1 MKTSNNLL
9 CGAICLLL
17 LLCCPVTLSAN
28 KKSTVTLTKDVLLDK
43 IKGGWAGQT
52 IGCAYG
58 GPTEFCYRGVMI
70 PDEVEIA
77 YPEHHLKW
85 FFDNAPGLFDDVY
98 MDLTFVDVFS
108 RLGLDAPADSFAN
121 AFAYAKYPLW
131 HANQQG
137 RYNVMHG
144 LMPPMSGYWKNNPHA
159 DCIDYQIE
167 SDYAGLMSPGMP
179 NAASEIS
186 DRIGHIM
193 NYGDGWYGGVF
204 IGAMYALAFVEND
217 VENIVTKALLTIP
230 KGSRFRERLDCVV
243 KWYREDSSD
252 WKRCWTL
259 YNQQY
264 STDLGCPELILAPGN
279 IDATMNSAYVAMGLL
294 YGQGDFGKTMEI
306 ATRCGQDSDCN
317 PSSAAGVLA
326 TMLGY
331 SHIPEQWMPN
341 LREVENLN
349 FAYTGMSLN
358 DTYTMVFDLALK
370 MIERHGGR
378 VSDNEV
384 TIKLQKPKRVRMEQG
399 FVGMTPEL
407 LASDI
412 QHLGTEVAGQNTF
425 LFNGCG
431 IVVYG
436 NISCPDKSYEA
447 QIEVTVD
454 GKVSRVVTLCSDF
467 LKRTADAIYWN
478 YDLKDSPHEVSF
490 RLLNPHEGVNIKADR
505 VIYYF

>member
-1 MKTSNNLL
+1 MVNNFKH
-9 CGAICLLL
+9 CWLLL
-17 LLCCPVTLSAN
+17 LLCCPLTLFSQ
-28 KKSTVTLTKDVLLDK
+28 TEGFVTLTKSVLLDK

-70 PDEVEIA
+70 PDDVEIA
-77 YPEHHLKW
+77 YPEHHLKGY
-85 FFDNAPGLFDDVY
+85 FDNIPSLFDDVY
-98 MDLTFVDVFS
+98 MDLTFVEVFS

-121 AFAYAKYPLW
+121 AFAYAQYPLW

-137 RYNVMHG
+137 RYNVLHG
-144 LMPPMSGYWKNNPHA
+144 LMPPESGHWKNNPHA

-186 DRIGHIM
+186 DKIGHIM

-204 IGAMYALAFVEND
+204 IGAMYALAFTQNNVETI
-217 VENIVTKALLTIP
+217 VEKALQTIP

-243 KWYREDSSD
+243 KWYHEDPTN
-252 WKRCWTL
+252 WKRAWEL
-259 YNQQY
+259 YNQLY
-264 STDLGCPELILAPGN
+264 SDDLGCPELILAPGN

-331 SHIPEQWMPN
+331 SNIPEQWMPN
-341 LREVENLN
+341 LKEVENRN
-349 FAYTGMSLN
+349 FAYSKLSLI
-358 DTYTMVFDLALK
+358 DTYNKVFDLALK
-370 MIERHGGR
+370 MIERHGGS
-378 VSDNEV
+378 VGDEHV
-384 TIKLQKPKRVRMEQG
+384 TIQVQEPSPVRMEQG
-399 FVGMTPEL
+399 FVGMYPKL
-407 LASDI
+407 LTSGI
-412 QHLGTEVAGQNTF
+412 QYLGTDDAAENTF
-425 LFNGCG
+425 KFHGCG

-436 NISCPDKSYEA
+436 NISCSDTSYEA
-447 QIEVTVD
+447 QLEVTVD
-454 GKVSRVVTLCSDF
+454 GKVSRVVPLCSNF
-467 LKRTADAIYWN
+467 NKRTADAIYWN
-478 YDLKDSPHEVSF
+478 YDLTDETHEVSF
-490 RLLNPHEGVNIKADR
+490 KLLNPRKEANIKANR
-505 VIYYF
+505 VIYYVNEE

>member
-1 MKTSNNLL
+1 MRSILFL
-9 CGAICLLL
+9 RHSWLLL
-17 LLCCPVTLSAN
+17 LLCCPLVLSA
-28 KKSTVTLTKDVLLDK
+28 KSEHTVTLAKSVLLDK

-70 PDEVEIA
+70 PDDVEIA
-77 YPEHHLKW
+77 YPEHHLKG

-144 LMPPMSGYWKNNPHA
+144 LMPPESGHWKNNPHA

-186 DRIGHIM
+186 DNIGHIM
-193 NYGDGWYGGVF
+193 NYGDGWYGGIF
-204 IGAMYALAFVEND
+204 IGAMYALAFVQND
-217 VENIVTKALLTIP
+217 VETIVEKALKTIP
-230 KGSRFRERLDCVV
+230 ERSRFRERLNSVV
-243 KWYREDSSD
+243 KWYKEDPSD
-252 WKRCWTL
+252 WKRCWKL
-259 YNQQY
+259 YNDMY
-264 STDLGCPELILAPGN
+264 SKDLGCPELILAPGN

-306 ATRCGQDSDCN
+306 STRCGQDSDCN
-317 PSSAAGVLA
+317 PSSAAGILA

-331 SHIPEQWMPN
+331 SNIPEKWMPN
-341 LREVENLN
+341 LREVENCN
-349 FAYTGMSLN
+349 FAYSKMSLN
-358 DTYTMVFDLALK
+358 DTYNKVFDLALK
-370 MIERHGGR
+370 MIERNGGR
-378 VSDNEV
+378 VGKDKV
-384 TIKLQKPKRVRMEQG
+384 KIKVQQPASVRMEQG
-399 FVGMTPEL
+399 FVGMCPKL
-407 LASDI
+407 LTSGM
-412 QHLGTEVAGQNTF
+412 QYLGTDDAGQNTF
-425 LFNGCG
+425 KFSGCG

-436 NISCPDKSYEA
+436 NISCSDRTYEA
-447 QIEVTVD
+447 RLEVTVD
-454 GKVSRVVTLCSDF
+454 GKVDRVVSLYSDF

-478 YDLKDSPHEVSF
+478 YDLKDGTHEVSF
-490 RLLNPHEGVNIKADR
+490 KLLNPREGVNIKADR
-505 VIYYF
+505 VIYYESL